1 MNSNHLS
8 HPVPR
13 RRMRVLTLSL
23 LLGLPAAAC
32 LADAPDRRDP
42 GLVDIQSLAPDVA
55 IEMRY
60 ATDDNFVGAV
70 VDGYEARRCLLSP
83 PAAAAIAAAQGELR
97 VFGLSLVMFDC
108 YRPQRAVD
116 HFVRWSTDPKDL
128 KTRARYYP
136 NEDKAQM
143 FDRGYIDRR
152 SGHSRAST
160 VDVGLREIT
169 GSELDM
175 GTGWDFMD
183 PLSATENPEVSDSAR
198 RNRLLLRSVMATHG
212 FSNYA
217 AEWWHF
223 TLVQEPW
230 PETYFDVPVR

>member
-1 MNSNHLS
+1 MNRS
-8 HPVPR
+8 PR
-13 RRMRVLTLSL
+13 IHAAPRTQVYALMLNL
-23 LLGLPAAAC
+23 LLGLPSAAC
-32 LADAPDRRDP
+32 LAGAPDMADP
-42 GLVDIQSLAPDVA
+42 GLVDIQSVAPDVA

-60 ATDDNFVGAV
+60 ATADNFVGAV
-70 VDGYEARRCLLSP
+70 VDGYEAGRCLLSP
-83 PAAAAIAAAQGELR
+83 PAATAIAAAQAELR
-97 VFGLSLVMFDC
+97 AFGISLVMFDC

-116 HFVRWSTDPKDL
+116 HFVRWSTDPQDL

-136 NEDKAQM
+136 NEDKSKM
-143 FDRGYIDRR
+143 FERGYIDRR

-160 VDVGLREIT
+160 VDVSLRQIDGEQ
-169 GSELDM
+169 LDM

-183 PLSATENPEVSDSAR
+183 PLSATENPDVSDSAR
-198 RNRLLLRSVMATHG
+198 RNRLLLRSVMAAHG

-223 TLVQEPW
+223 TLVREPW